1 MKYRSLFPLL
11 AALGVFTACS
21 APNDQTAAAASS
33 NGSTAMP
40 VAAPAASRHGT
51 ATGTIQA
58 IDPAAGTV
66 TISHGP
72 VPELSWPAMTMAFHA
87 SADQLQGLKPGD
99 HVAFDFTM
107 AGMKATIDR
116 IDAQ

>member
-1 MKYRSLFPLL
+1 MKYRSLLPLL

-21 APNDQTAAAASS
+21 APNDQTAAAARS
-33 NGSTAMP
+33 NGAPATPAT
-40 VAAPAASRHGT
+40 APAASRHGT
-51 ATGTIQA
+51 ATGTIEA

-107 AGMKATIDR
+107 AGRKAR
-116 IDAQ
+116 IDHIDAR